1 MGHIANK
8 VDAKDKKLIE
18 MFLERRYKVDSF
30 QREYEWRRKQVETMI
45 SDLATSFLKDYVDG
59 DAIAKARKYDCYYM
73 GPIVLCDDNDS
84 LSIVDGQQR
93 LTSLTLMFI
102 YLMHLQQKAGLTG
115 NNFRDFTSYLKV
127 QGSGRETFVL
137 DVPKRRNVMRHL
149 IKTGDTLHY
158 EFSESE
164 ERDESVLNILGRY
177 EDIENLFPEVL
188 KGVTVLPVFI
198 EWLLFRV
205 VVVEITAYSMD
216 SAYTIFETMNDRGLS
231 LNPTEILKAYV
242 LSKMDSEEGSEE
254 MNQFWRQRVAQ
265 IKYVAGYEGDL
276 SFFRSWFRAKY
287 ADTKRQKTQGAE
299 NEDFELIGSQFNTW
313 FKNNLKK
320 IGLKQASDFYYFV
333 KSDMDFFSNVFLKI
347 YSYRQEAEGD
357 KNLFYVN
364 GFYPMA
370 DSLYL
375 PFMMAA
381 IAKMDGERDI
391 DEKLVIANRFI
402 DSYVN
407 IRTLAHKTI
416 TQSSIRD
423 NIYELI
429 KEVRDAYTEDLQK
442 IVNSRAEKLKEL
454 LDNGSRV
461 LHSYSG
467 SYMHYFYARM
477 LYSRRDRAGDFKD
490 LLRSRKRD
498 SYVLCRVFEEDGIS
512 ENFRNEM
519 RSYMESLANYCLV
532 KRQDAKLLPIDMHAR
547 IQHLSAYLPEM
558 GNYQLTGPV
567 EYLEERNKL
576 LVQFVMD
583 EWLENK

>member
-45 SDLATSFLKDYVDG
+45 SDLATSFLKDYEDG

-73 GPIVLCDDNDS
+73 GPIVLCDDNES

-102 YLMHLQQKAGLTG
+102 YLMHLQQKAGLSG
-115 NNFRDFTSYLKV
+115 NNFRDFTGYLKV
-127 QGSGRETFVL
+127 QGAGRETYVL

-158 EFSESE
+158 EFSEQE

-177 EDIENLFPEVL
+177 EDIENLFPETL
-188 KGVTVLPVFI
+188 KDEKVLPVFI

-205 VVVEITAYSMD
+205 VLVEITAYSMD

-242 LSKMDSEEGSEE
+242 LSKMDSEDGSEE
-254 MNQFWRQRVAQ
+254 MNQFWRERVAQ
-265 IKYVAGYEGDL
+265 IKYAAGSEGDL
-276 SFFRSWFRAKY
+276 AFFRSWFRAKY

-299 NEDFELIGSQFNTW
+299 NEDFELIGAQFNTW

-320 IGLKQASDFYYFV
+320 MGLKQASDFYYFV
-333 KSDMDFFSNVFLKI
+333 KSDMDFYSNVFLKI
-347 YSYRQEAEGD
+347 FKYRQEADGD
-357 KNLFYVN
+357 RDLFYVTN
-364 GFYPMA
+364 YYPMA

-375 PFMMAA
+375 PLMMSPVS
-381 IAKMDGERDI
+381 KLDGECDV
-391 DEKLVIANRFI
+391 DEKLMAVNKYI

-407 IRTLAHKTI
+407 VRTLVHKTI

-423 NIYELI
+423 NIYEMV
-429 KEVRDAYTEDLQK
+429 KEVRDCYSDELHTILDKRKL
-442 IVNSRAEKLKEL
+442 RLKEL
-454 LDNGSRV
+454 MDNGSRL

-467 SYMHYFYARM
+467 SYMHYFFARM
-477 LYSRRDRAGDFKD
+477 LYSKRDRNGDFKD

-498 SYVLCRVFEEDGIS
+498 SYVICRVFEEESVPED
-512 ENFRNEM
+512 FRNDM
-519 RSYMESLANYCLV
+519 RPYMESLANYCLV
-532 KRQDAKLLPIDMHAR
+532 KRQDVKALPIDMHSR
-547 IQHLSAYLPEM
+547 IQHLSHYLPEM
-558 GNYQLTGPV
+558 SNYQLTGPV
-567 EYLEERNKL
+567 EYLEERNRR
-576 LVQFVMD
+576 LVGFIKD
-583 EWLENK
+583 EWLK